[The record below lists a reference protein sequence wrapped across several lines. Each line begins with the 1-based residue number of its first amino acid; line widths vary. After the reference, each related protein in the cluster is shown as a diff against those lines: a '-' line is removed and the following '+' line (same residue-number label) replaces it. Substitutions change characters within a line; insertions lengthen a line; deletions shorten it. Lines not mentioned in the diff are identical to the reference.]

1 MNRVY
6 KWIVDGLE
14 FSSLQKAKQ
23 FCRESKT
30 GAKGICGVDRNG
42 NNVTFTPIE
51 SAKRGISFK
60 KTVKISVN
68 DTINKTDKR

>member
-30 GAKGICGVDRNG
+30 GATGIYGIDRNG
-42 NNVTFTPIE
+42 NSITFTPIDNT
-51 SAKRGISFK
+51 KHGISFGK
-60 KTVKISVN
+60 SYKINVN
-68 DTINKTDKR
+68 NTL

>member
-6 KWIVDGLE
+6 KWIVDRLE

-23 FCRESKT
+23 FCRENKT
-30 GAKGICGVDRNG
+30 SATGIYGADRNG

-51 SAKRGISFK
+51 IQSAVSLLESPIK
-60 KTVKISVN
+60 
-68 DTINKTDKR
+68 

>member
-23 FCRESKT
+23 FCKENKT
-30 GAKGICGVDRNG
+30 GATGIYGVDRNG

-51 SAKRGISFK
+51 NTKRGISFGK
-60 KTVKISVN
+60 SYKINVN
-68 DTINKTDKR
+68 NTL